1 MNAEKR
7 ANIIKDWIENYCKN
21 ESFQPKT
28 LVVGIS
34 GGIAAY
40 KIPILV
46 RLLIKLKSSV
56 RIVMT
61 PNSKNFVSPL
71 TLSTLSRNEVLS
83 SFTKEEKD
91 NPTWNN
97 HVELAKWSDFMIIAP
112 ATSNTISSMANAKCD
127 NLLLA
132 TFLSCSKPVFIAP
145 AMDLDMYNNSSN
157 KENIKK
163 LTENGNNVLPVG
175 SGSLASGLEG
185 EGRMLEPEQI
195 VEFIESKILN
205 SLPLYGKNVLITAGP
220 TYEKLDP
227 VRFIGNNSSGKMGY
241 YLAKNAQKLGANV
254 KLIIGPTNL
263 DMDLDFIETIRIES
277 SDEMFN
283 MVKKNYKK
291 SDIVIS
297 AAAVSDFKP
306 KSISEN
312 KIKKKNILEKIEVVP
327 TIDILSYLGKNKTKQ
342 YLVGFALETENPIE
356 NAKKK
361 LNDKNLDAI
370 ILNTLSD
377 FSPISSDENKI
388 TFISSDNN
396 IQYKKK
402 SKDQVSKD
410 IFEQIIKRC
419 LKK

>member
-1 MNAEKR
+1 MSVLSDKKVL
-7 ANIIKDWIENYCKN
+7 I
-21 ESFQPKT
+21 
-28 LVVGIS
+28 GIS

-97 HVELAKWSDFMIIAP
+97 HVELAKWSDLMIIAP

-145 AMDLDMYNNSSN
+145 AMDLDMYSNSLN

-163 LTENGNNVLPVG
+163 LTKNGNNVLPVG

-306 KSISEN
+306 KSISKN

-370 ILNTLSD
+370 ILNTISN

>member
-1 MNAEKR
+1 MSVLSDKR
-7 ANIIKDWIENYCKN
+7 VLI
-21 ESFQPKT
+21 
-28 LVVGIS
+28 GIS

-83 SFTKEEKD
+83 SFTNEEKD

-97 HVELAKWSDFMIIAP
+97 HVELAKWSDLMIIAP

-145 AMDLDMYNNSSN
+145 AMDLDMYSNSSN

-306 KSISEN
+306 KSISKN

-370 ILNTLSD
+370 ILNTISD

>member
-1 MNAEKR
+1 MSVLSDKKVL
-7 ANIIKDWIENYCKN
+7 I
-21 ESFQPKT
+21 
-28 LVVGIS
+28 GIS

-97 HVELAKWSDFMIIAP
+97 HVELAKWSDLMIIAP

-157 KENIKK
+157 KQNIEK

-306 KSISEN
+306 KSISKN

-370 ILNTLSD
+370 ILNSISD

>member
-1 MNAEKR
+1 MSVLSDKKVL
-7 ANIIKDWIENYCKN
+7 I
-21 ESFQPKT
+21 
-28 LVVGIS
+28 GIS

-97 HVELAKWSDFMIIAP
+97 HVELAKWSDLMIIAP
-112 ATSNTISSMANAKCD
+112 ATSNTISSMVNAKCD

-157 KENIKK
+157 KQNIKK

-195 VEFIESKILN
+195 VKFIESKILS

-306 KSISEN
+306 KSISKN

-370 ILNTLSD
+370 ILNTISD

>member
-1 MNAEKR
+1 MSVLSDKKVL
-7 ANIIKDWIENYCKN
+7 I
-21 ESFQPKT
+21 
-28 LVVGIS
+28 GIS

-97 HVELAKWSDFMIIAP
+97 HVELAKWSDLMIIAP

-145 AMDLDMYNNSSN
+145 AMDLDMYSNSLN

-163 LTENGNNVLPVG
+163 LTKNGNNVLPVG

-312 KIKKKNILEKIEVVP
+312 KIKKKNILKKIEVVP

-370 ILNTLSD
+370 ILNSISD

>member
-1 MNAEKR
+1 MSVLSDKKVL
-7 ANIIKDWIENYCKN
+7 I
-21 ESFQPKT
+21 
-28 LVVGIS
+28 GIS

-97 HVELAKWSDFMIIAP
+97 HVEIAKWSDLMIIAP

-157 KENIKK
+157 KQNIEK

-306 KSISEN
+306 KSISKN

-410 IFEQIIKRC
+410 IFEEIIKRC

>member
-1 MNAEKR
+1 MSVLSDKKVL
-7 ANIIKDWIENYCKN
+7 I
-21 ESFQPKT
+21 
-28 LVVGIS
+28 GIS

-97 HVELAKWSDFMIIAP
+97 HVELAKWSDLMIIAP

-127 NLLLA
+127 YLLLA

-145 AMDLDMYNNSSN
+145 AMDLDMYSNSSN

-205 SLPLYGKNVLITAGP
+205 SLPLYGKNVLISAGP

-283 MVKKNYKK
+283 MLKKNYKK

-306 KSISEN
+306 KSISKN
-312 KIKKKNILEKIEVVP
+312 KIKKKNILKKIEVVP

-370 ILNTLSD
+370 ILNTISD

>member
-1 MNAEKR
+1 MSVLSDK
-7 ANIIKDWIENYCKN
+7 K
-21 ESFQPKT
+21 
-28 LVVGIS
+28 VVIGIS

-97 HVELAKWSDFMIIAP
+97 HVELAKWSDLMIIAP

-145 AMDLDMYNNSSN
+145 AMDLDMYSNSSN

-306 KSISEN
+306 KSISKN